1 MFSLNDIKSRIVK
14 DDGVGNYANV
24 SSEEMD
30 WIVELASKS
39 KEYEEII
46 SFIANIDVIF
56 MNPDG
61 TEREWNDEEAL
72 KKIDELVTPVW
83 NEVCRESREE
93 FSKEIRALR
102 LD

>member
-1 MFSLNDIKSRIVK
+1 MFSLDDIKSRIVK

-24 SSEEMD
+24 SCEEMD
-30 WIVELASKS
+30 WIVELASKA

-61 TEREWNDEEAL
+61 TEREWDDGEAL

-83 NEVCRESREE
+83 NEVCRKSDEE
-93 FSKEIRALR
+93 FSKEMRALK